1 MIAIDAASLM
11 DLFLKEDLV
20 MPRARIEAFLLV
32 ALGIKPLSLITVPGE
47 LADGRELGQAIDDRY
62 RKAVANGQEGNLLQ
76 KLSFRFHSLTEKPL
90 AFKQRLI
97 REAYEDIVEPSAS
110 YRAHLRWAKQL
121 GLSVYDWEVRPS
133 IHELYFYKSPTVGE
147 ELRELMAERQ
157 RLKREAW
164 SKVTRD
170 TPISMLVYPEEQ
182 SAPYLERLG
191 RLLGYPDCCVQAY
204 LSDRAQGENV
214 EARAARDLHLATTV
228 SGSPEPW
235 AYFVKDLFPCSPT
248 CANGTQ
254 VGKEALAAL
263 HALSPQ
269 LADVYR
275 QLLQEN
281 QEMVRVYPVIINQH
295 VQEMERSSYEPAA
308 HRPQPSEINAG
319 EKP

>member
-1 MIAIDAASLM
+1 MDAASLV
-11 DLFLKEDLV
+11 DLFLKEELV

-47 LADGRELGQAIDDRY
+47 LVDGRELGQAIDDRY
-62 RKAVANGQEGNLLQ
+62 RTAVGKGKDGNLWQ
-76 KLSFRFHSLTEKPL
+76 KLSYRFHSMTEKPL

-97 REAYEDIVEPSAS
+97 REAYEEIVTPSAS

-121 GLSVYDWEVRPS
+121 GLAVFDWEVRPS

-147 ELRELMAERQ
+147 ELHELMAERQ

-164 SKVTRD
+164 TKVTRD
-170 TPISMLVYPEEQ
+170 TPISVLVYPEEQ
-182 SAPYLERLG
+182 SAPYLGRLG

-204 LSDRAQGENV
+204 VRDRTSGENV
-214 EARAARDLHLATTV
+214 EARAARDLHLQTTV
-228 SGSPEPW
+228 SGNPEPW
-235 AYFVKDLFPCSPT
+235 PYFVKDLFPCSPT
-248 CANGTQ
+248 CSQGTE

-269 LADVYR
+269 LADVYQ

-281 QEMVRVYPVIINQH
+281 QERVRVYPVIINQH
-295 VQEMERSSYEPAA
+295 VQEMERRMEPAA
-308 HRPQPSEINAG
+308 HSPQPTEAQV
-319 EKP
+319 ERDV